1 MPSTGYH
8 QQVVEQEDF
17 SLVDA
22 ASLTSVWIRNLVELT
37 AAHQPAMRHREH
49 LRKPPPPPHTHTHTH
64 AQSVP
69 GEGSFRHGIGPGLQG
84 GILQASC
91 QQPSS
96 PQPGPERRGH
106 RWSAVPIS
114 GSAHRWPP
122 EGLWGCPDR
131 YRPLKE
137 AHGLRVRV

>member
-49 LRKPPPPPHTHTHTH
+49 LRKPPPPPTQTHKKTHS
-64 AQSVP
+64 QCPGKVP
-69 GEGSFRHGIGPGLQG
+69 FGTRPAPGGREASYRLLANNHPLHSLDLRDVVIVGPQFPFLDPP
-84 GILQASC
+84 ID
-91 QQPSS
+91 
-96 PQPGPERRGH
+96 GH
-106 RWSAVPIS
+106 QKVS
-114 GSAHRWPP
+114 GDVLTVIDP
-122 EGLWGCPDR
+122 
-131 YRPLKE
+131 
-137 AHGLRVRV
+137 